1 MSMKTLD
8 AMGEI
13 KSYIAAEQELTQQLI
28 DLSNYPDQIAKFNA
42 IDAARIATQEKLN
55 TLVSGFENYLRY
67 GLKVESIEGRAAE

>member
-1 MSMKTLD
+1 MSMKVLD

-42 IDAARIATQEKLN
+42 IDTARIATQEKLN

-67 GLKVESIEGRAAE
+67 GLKVESKEGRAAE